1 MRAGKDLDGIAG
13 AIKAASASTEARF
26 LDIGRRLENSVET
39 VTTLTRTFD
48 TLSDELKSENLQ
60 RATRDLSQIA
70 TRVAALAQ
78 AQGTDVG
85 VFTKLTELTA
95 AIEGRVARMGKSVK
109 GVSMLATNAK
119 IAAAHIADAS
129 VDFAGFATEIN
140 RTLRLAQ
147 ISLDQ
152 FAAELTG
159 VSRQLQAAIARQSAL
174 DDYQTEAVRAIP
186 LRLGRSVDAIDGRSK
201 AAIKTAS
208 AVGEGT
214 QRIGK
219 RIGDAVMALQIGDIT
234 RQRIE
239 HVEYALGLLV
249 EVPPPAAD
257 ALAGLCCR
265 LQSAQ
270 LADTA
275 DEFDQE
281 VQRILASLQALAG
294 DAREIV
300 RLGHDAFGAKGAR
313 RGTFLGELEEEVGA
327 VSTLLDSFR
336 SARAEADQ
344 IAVSISTATTRLV
357 THISAVRSLEADIRI
372 MGLNTSLKCDRL
384 GAIGRPLAII
394 AQELRLYANEIASEA
409 SEVMT
414 DLDQLVARAG
424 ALSGRAEDDR
434 TADIASI
441 AEIMAHSLSRLTTA
455 GQALAGALGTLEH
468 DGNVVAASLQETA
481 VRTSVHEEIGRA
493 LRLAGTELA
502 DVAPEPVSEPGPV
515 GPEAER
521 LIERIAASYTM
532 ERERAILDRQVPGRS
547 HQRGPEPAS
556 ADLDDILF

>member
-1 MRAGKDLDGIAG
+1 MRAGKDLDRIAG

-26 LDIGRRLENSVET
+26 LDIGTRLENSVET

-48 TLSDELKSENLQ
+48 TLSDELKSENLH

-95 AIEGRVARMGKSVK
+95 AIEGRVARMGKSVQ

-219 RIGDAVMALQIGDIT
+219 RIGEAVMALQIGDIT

-239 HVEYALGLLV
+239 HVEHALGLLV
-249 EVPPPAAD
+249 DVPPPSAG
-257 ALAGLCCR
+257 ALTGFCCR

-300 RLGHDAFGAKGAR
+300 RLGHDAFGAKGDR
-313 RGTFLGELEEEVGA
+313 QGTFLGELGEEVGA

-394 AQELRLYANEIASEA
+394 AQELRVYANEIAAEA
-409 SEVMT
+409 SDVMT
-414 DLDQLVARAG
+414 DLDRLVASAG
-424 ALSGRAEDDR
+424 AMSGRIEDDR
-434 TADIASI
+434 AAEMASI
-441 AEIMAHSLSRLTTA
+441 AEIMAQSLSRLTIA

-468 DGNVVAASLQETA
+468 DGNAVAASLQETA

-493 LRLAGTELA
+493 LRSAAAELA
-502 DVAPEPVSEPGPV
+502 DVAPGPVSEPAPV

-532 ERERAILDRQVPGRS
+532 ERERTVLDRQVPGRS
-547 HQRGPEPAS
+547 HQRRPDTATT
-556 ADLDDILF
+556 DFDDILF